1 MLPEEAGVR
10 AFILDLL
17 SVSFAYP
24 TEDLYQSLL
33 DGSYAEE
40 LEQRVLQL
48 PHAEGLIEV
57 VKELAAYRDS
67 DYAVDFDAF
76 QSEYISLFEYNKEV
90 IALHLNAHLYSKGV
104 PQPVAVYQRLNSM
117 YRDFDIEMA
126 TDKATEQPDHLSV
139 QLEFFAFLYR
149 LLMDDE
155 KSNKQKFN
163 ETLASMCKELQWTS
177 CWYENLSTR
186 SAHAFYHPLSK
197 FLLQILE
204 MFVMK
209 AVISC

>member
-90 IALHLNAHLYSKGV
+90 IALHLNAHLYSKGE
-104 PQPVAVYQRLNSM
+104 PQPVTVYQRLKAM
-117 YRDFDIEMA
+117 YRDFEIEMA
-126 TDKATEQPDHLSV
+126 TDKAIEQPDHLSV

-149 LLMDDE
+149 LLMDDD
-155 KSNKQKFN
+155 SDKQKIN
-163 ETLASMCKELQWTS
+163 QTLVSMCKEMQWTS
-177 CWYENLSTR
+177 SWYENLSTR
-186 SAHAFYHPLSK
+186 SAHAFYQPLSK
-197 FLLQILE
+197 FLLQTLE
-204 MFVMK
+204 ML
-209 AVISC
+209 CDENR